1 MKQKTTPTKAITDR
15 DVDSAQPGSE
25 LQDTKQGA
33 LRLRVSPKGKKVWL
47 AYFHNPQTKKPQRA
61 VIAPA
66 YGPGSITVKDAR
78 IAVAKLVAETAEA
91 PVAKAGGVPTFNEV
105 LADAQPWVIEWFDRY
120 CDDWRAKRLDAISQ
134 EMVEQREKAILREAG
149 ERQKL
154 RDENGGSDARANAGA
169 TSVSVVGKAIRTC
182 YALAKKKRGYLGEN
196 MGEHMT
202 YTPAKP
208 RKRVFTQAEE
218 KRFFE
223 ALESDALSPW
233 VKDFFTLLY
242 WTGVRWGNLAKARWS
257 DIDFDA
263 ARWIIEGRESK
274 NGDEYRVQ
282 LTDEAIAI
290 LKGMQEKRVDSN
302 PWLFPGAKD
311 RTAHLTDIT
320 WPWKK
325 IKELAELSGLTPHDV
340 RRSYGSKM
348 ASSNVSLLVIKT
360 LMNHK
365 SIRTTETYYAHV
377 SEEAQREALRALSRA

>member
-1 MKQKTTPTKAITDR
+1 MKQKTTLQKPLTDADITRVKLGDEVQDR
-15 DVDSAQPGSE
+15 KQPM
-25 LQDTKQGA
+25 
-33 LRLRVSPKGKKVWL
+33 LRLRVSPKGKRVWL
-47 AYFHNPQTKKPQRA
+47 FYGHNPVTKKPLKQVLGNAEAMTVKAARDA
-61 VIAPA
+61 VDAMKVETKKQIAPV
-66 YGPGSITVKDAR
+66 PGA
-78 IAVAKLVAETAEA
+78 
-91 PVAKAGGVPTFNEV
+91 VPTFNDILETY
-105 LADAQPWVIEWFDRY
+105 AKPWVVTWIDRY
-120 CDDWRAKRLDAISQ
+120 CHDWRNKRLDAITQ
-134 EMVEQREKAILREAG
+134 EMVESRERYILKDAG

-154 RDENGGSDARANAGA
+154 RDENGGSDPRTNAGA
-169 TSVSVVGKAIRTC
+169 TSVSVTGKALRTV
-182 YALAKKKRGYLGEN
+182 YKLAAKKRGYLGEN

-311 RTAHLTDIT
+311 RSKHLTDIT
-320 WPWKK
+320 WPWKL
-325 IKELAELSGLTPHDV
+325 IKKLGDLQGLTPHDV